1 MRLSIGGVSAG
12 LGFALAVSG
21 LVVGLLVGVRG
32 MTLDTAVAPGIAV
45 ALVVTRGLIALG
57 MLAFGCGLVFFAT
70 RLLLVKGEAP
80 QPSPQPSPVQPPASY
95 PTQPPA
101 RLPAPPTPSTQG

>member
-1 MRLSIGGVSAG
+1 MAQDDRVVRLSIGSVSAG

-32 MTLDTAVAPGIAV
+32 VGVDASVTPGMAV
-45 ALVVTRGLIALG
+45 ALVVTRGLIVLG

-70 RLLLVKGEAP
+70 RLMLARGE
-80 QPSPQPSPVQPPASY
+80 PSEPNPG
-95 PTQPPA
+95 
-101 RLPAPPTPSTQG
+101 R